1 MIYIK
6 RENIEV
12 MQIAGTTVQQISDIL
27 GITKKSVYNKVIGT
41 TDFKMV
47 ELVLLAAHLRMTID
61 ELIKEI
67 EKERLKHG
75 KER

>member
-1 MIYIK
+1 
-6 RENIEV
+6 

-27 GITKKSVYNKVIGT
+27 GVTKKSVYNKVIGT
-41 TDFKMV
+41 TDFKLI
-47 ELVLLAAHLRMTID
+47 ELVLLAAHLRMSVD